1 MSELGEFLRQ
11 RRARI
16 QPSDVGLP
24 ELGRRRRVPGLRR
37 EEVAQLAG
45 VSVDYYV
52 RLEQGR
58 GDGVSAE
65 VLDAVARVLRLDA
78 TERGHL
84 HDLARPPRGTHRRA
98 PRQVGQVGPG
108 LRLVLDAMALPA
120 FVLGRCMD
128 VRAWNAAADA
138 VIGFSEL
145 PPGERNMARHAF
157 LTEYGARLYPEF
169 ERVAAETVAHLRLDA
184 ARHPDDPE
192 LAALVAEL
200 NAHSSLFAEL
210 WSRHG
215 VREKA
220 SGRKL
225 LLHPR
230 AGELDFGYETL
241 APPGEPGL
249 LLVVYTVEPGSVTA
263 ERLAALTAAA
273 AVPA

>member
-37 EEVAQLAG
+37 EEVARLAG

-84 HDLARPPRGTHRRA
+84 HDLARPPRDTYRRT
-98 PRQVGQVGPG
+98 PRRIRPG
-108 LRLVLDAMALPA
+108 LRLVLDSVATPV

-128 VRAWNAAADA
+128 VLAWNAPADA
-138 VIGFSEL
+138 VIGFSGL
-145 PPGERNMARHAF
+145 PPAERNMARHAF
-157 LTEYGARLYPEF
+157 LTESGGRLYPEF
-169 ERVAAETVAHLRLDA
+169 ERVAAETVAYLRLDA

-192 LAALVAEL
+192 LAALVADL
-200 NAHSSLFAEL
+200 TAGSPLFAEL
-210 WSRHG
+210 WARHG
-215 VREKA
+215 VREKT

-263 ERLAALTAAA
+263 ERLAALTAS
-273 AVPA
+273 VPA

>member
-58 GDGVSAE
+58 GDGVSVE
-65 VLDAVARVLRLDA
+65 VLDAVARVLRLDG

-84 HDLARPPRGTHRRA
+84 HDLARPPRGTQRRA
-98 PRQVGQVGPG
+98 PQQVGPG
-108 LRLVLDAMALPA
+108 LRLVLDAMALPVFA
-120 FVLGRCMD
+120 LGRCMD
-128 VRAWNAAADA
+128 VLAWNAPADA

-157 LTEYGARLYPEF
+157 LGERGARLYPEF

-184 ARHPDDPE
+184 ARHPDDPD
-192 LAALVAEL
+192 LAALVADL
-200 NAHSSLFAEL
+200 TAGSPLFAEL
-210 WSRHG
+210 WARHG

-220 SGRKL
+220 SGRKR
-225 LLHPR
+225 LLHPEV
-230 AGELDFGYETL
+230 GELDLGYETL
-241 APPGEPGL
+241 VPPGEPGL
-249 LLVVYTVEPGSVTA
+249 QLVVYTAEPGSVTA
-263 ERLAALTAAA
+263 ARLAALTAA
-273 AVPA
+273 VPA